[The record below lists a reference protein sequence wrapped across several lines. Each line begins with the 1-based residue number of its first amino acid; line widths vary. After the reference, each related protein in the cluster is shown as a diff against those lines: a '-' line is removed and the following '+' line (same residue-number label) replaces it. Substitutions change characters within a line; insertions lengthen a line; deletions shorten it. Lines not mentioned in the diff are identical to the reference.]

1 MSENDII
8 AQYVREKYP
17 EILTSVDFE
26 LYKFSLA
33 WRNMVNDLKEAFK
46 NIDFSKLAERVNG
59 SKDNE
64 Q

>member
-17 EILTSVDFE
+17 EILTGVDFG

-33 WRNMVNDLKEAFK
+33 WRNMANDLKELFK
-46 NIDFSKLAERVNG
+46 NIDFSKLAKRVNG
-59 SKDNE
+59 SEENE

>member
-17 EILTSVDFE
+17 EILTSVDFG

-33 WRNMVNDLKEAFK
+33 CRNMANDLKEAFK
-46 NIDFSKLAERVNG
+46 NIDFSKLAKQVNG
-59 SKDNE
+59 SEENE

>member
-17 EILTSVDFE
+17 EILTSVDFG
-26 LYKFSLA
+26 LYKFSLT

-59 SKDNE
+59 SEDSE

>member
-26 LYKFSLA
+26 LYKFFLA

-59 SKDNE
+59 SEDNE

>member
-59 SKDNE
+59 SEDNE

>member
-46 NIDFSKLAERVNG
+46 NIDFSKLAKQVNG
-59 SKDNE
+59 SEENE

>member
-17 EILTSVDFE
+17 EILTSVDFG
-26 LYKFSLA
+26 LYKFSVA
-33 WRNMVNDLKEAFK
+33 WRNIVSDLKEAFK

-59 SKDNE
+59 SEDNE

>member
-8 AQYVREKYP
+8 AEYVREKRP
-17 EILTSVDFE
+17 EILTSVDFG

-33 WRNMVNDLKEAFK
+33 WRNMANDLKEAFK
-46 NIDFSKLAERVNG
+46 NIDFSKLAKQVNG
-59 SKDNE
+59 SEENE